1 MNYMEIIEDAL
12 RTYGADAQ
20 KTMVVEECAEL
31 INALAKQ
38 RRKRTSDIDIITE
51 IADVQIMLW
60 QMTALYGADAV
71 NMEIAKKMKRL
82 SERLQKHHETAGTD
96 K

>member
-1 MNYMEIIEDAL
+1 MNYREIIVDAL

-60 QMTALYGADAV
+60 QMTALYGAVAV

>member
-1 MNYMEIIEDAL
+1 MNYREIIVDAL

-20 KTMVVEECAEL
+20 KTMVVEECSEL

-38 RRKRTSDIDIITE
+38 RRKRTSDMDIVTE

-82 SERLQKHHETAGTD
+82 SERLREHHETAGTD

>member
-1 MNYMEIIEDAL
+1 MNYREIIEDAL

-38 RRKRTSDIDIITE
+38 RRKRTSDMDIVTE

-82 SERLQKHHETAGTD
+82 SERLQEHHETAGTD

>member
-1 MNYMEIIEDAL
+1 MDYRETIMDAL

-82 SERLQKHHETAGTD
+82 SERLREHHETAGTD

>member
-1 MNYMEIIEDAL
+1 MDYREIIMDAL
-12 RTYGADAQ
+12 QTYGADAQ